1 MNLSIPYAATQP
13 FIRVARGDTPAL
25 EFQCSNHPLAY
36 PIAQSICRF
45 TGKSK
50 LAEKY
55 MLMKMISY
63 MQVLMMTEYIRTTI
77 KLREDV
83 YQTLKK
89 EAGAKNISE
98 KINEILIKM
107 LFREKKSLFGTMQ
120 KTDLSDLRDHEDR
133 L

>member
-1 MNLSIPYAATQP
+1 
-13 FIRVARGDTPAL
+13 
-25 EFQCSNHPLAY
+25 
-36 PIAQSICRF
+36 
-45 TGKSK
+45 
-50 LAEKY
+50 
-55 MLMKMISY
+55 
-63 MQVLMMTEYIRTTI
+63 MQVLMMTEYVRTTI

-107 LFREKKSLFGTMQ
+107 LFKEKKSLFGTMQ

>member
-1 MNLSIPYAATQP
+1 
-13 FIRVARGDTPAL
+13 
-25 EFQCSNHPLAY
+25 
-36 PIAQSICRF
+36 
-45 TGKSK
+45 
-50 LAEKY
+50 
-55 MLMKMISY
+55 MISY

-89 EAGAKNISE
+89 EAGVKNISE

-107 LFREKKSLFGTMQ
+107 LFKEQKSLFGTMQ

>member
-1 MNLSIPYAATQP
+1 
-13 FIRVARGDTPAL
+13 
-25 EFQCSNHPLAY
+25 
-36 PIAQSICRF
+36 
-45 TGKSK
+45 
-50 LAEKY
+50 
-55 MLMKMISY
+55 
-63 MQVLMMTEYIRTTI
+63 MMTGYVRTTI

-89 EAGAKNISE
+89 EAGVKNISE

-107 LFREKKSLFGTMQ
+107 LFKEKKSLFGTMQ

>member
-1 MNLSIPYAATQP
+1 
-13 FIRVARGDTPAL
+13 
-25 EFQCSNHPLAY
+25 
-36 PIAQSICRF
+36 
-45 TGKSK
+45 
-50 LAEKY
+50 
-55 MLMKMISY
+55 
-63 MQVLMMTEYIRTTI
+63 MMTEYVRTTI

-107 LFREKKSLFGTMQ
+107 LFKEKKSLFGTMQ
-120 KTDLSDLRDHEDR
+120 KTDLSDLRDHQDR

>member
-1 MNLSIPYAATQP
+1 
-13 FIRVARGDTPAL
+13 
-25 EFQCSNHPLAY
+25 
-36 PIAQSICRF
+36 
-45 TGKSK
+45 
-50 LAEKY
+50 
-55 MLMKMISY
+55 MISY

-107 LFREKKSLFGTMQ
+107 LFKEKKSLFGTMP

>member
-1 MNLSIPYAATQP
+1 
-13 FIRVARGDTPAL
+13 
-25 EFQCSNHPLAY
+25 
-36 PIAQSICRF
+36 
-45 TGKSK
+45 
-50 LAEKY
+50 
-55 MLMKMISY
+55 
-63 MQVLMMTEYIRTTI
+63 MMTEYVRTTI

-89 EAGAKNISE
+89 EAGVKNISE

-107 LFREKKSLFGTMQ
+107 LFKEKKSLFGTMQ

>member
-1 MNLSIPYAATQP
+1 
-13 FIRVARGDTPAL
+13 
-25 EFQCSNHPLAY
+25 
-36 PIAQSICRF
+36 
-45 TGKSK
+45 
-50 LAEKY
+50 
-55 MLMKMISY
+55 
-63 MQVLMMTEYIRTTI
+63 MMTEYVRTTI

-107 LFREKKSLFGTMQ
+107 LFKDKKSLFGTMP